1 MFNDAQKGT
10 NMATTANTQT
20 TPASLPLVGMSRWQ
34 QLRHLIPVSRE
45 TWRQLVIAG
54 KAPPAVRLSER
65 CSMYSNAE
73 IHRWLADPRGYRRL
87 PEVV

>member
-10 NMATTANTQT
+10 NMATTANIHTS
-20 TPASLPLVGMSRWQ
+20 PNSLPLVGMSRWQ

-54 KAPPAVRLSER
+54 KAPPAVKLSER
-65 CSMYSNAE
+65 CTMYSNE
-73 IHRWLADPRGYRRL
+73 QVLRWIADPVGYRA
-87 PEVV
+87 EGGTV